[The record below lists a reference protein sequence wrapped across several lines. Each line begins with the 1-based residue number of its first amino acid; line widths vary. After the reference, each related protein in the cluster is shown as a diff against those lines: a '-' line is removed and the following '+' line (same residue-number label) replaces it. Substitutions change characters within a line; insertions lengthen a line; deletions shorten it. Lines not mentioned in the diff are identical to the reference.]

1 MIEIVAERE
10 REALFFIQRR
20 KSLLLAMVHAL
31 IERSTPSG
39 CASRPRQ
46 RAYHTKSKTGCRTCK
61 IRKVRCDEQ
70 KPACDRCTS
79 TGRVCDGYASPS
91 PPSASP
97 SSISQSPSPQR
108 HNSPNPTVDL
118 KLVLPRQSPDEVRSY
133 TYFLEVTAPSLAGSF
148 YADFWLSE
156 VPRVCLSDPAIWH
169 AVVSLGSAHEDFAEY
184 GQGSRSLFAL
194 KQFNSSI
201 RCLTESRSPRH
212 ADRWRALIVSTIFT
226 YICTIKGL
234 HHQTRIHLQA
244 GCNLLRELQDHDAKP
259 SKLGQLQETTV
270 ASVPISIAPIQSILM
285 NLEMQSNSL
294 DHGGVVESPL
304 LLSQNKVLNAW
315 RSYTAPRPSR
325 PGPEHVEQANGA
337 AQSLLA
343 GLVLFSQQHAKQL
356 GDLQTGKSGLEVL
369 SMLAARQ
376 EVHTRCFNEITKAI
390 HMFQQEIDQHPR
402 CSSQLEAHSILPLHL
417 FHNTNRLLLIQ
428 DPDEPDLEKRQHGLP
443 LLFTSIVDL
452 AEQIMNLDPQKT
464 RRVSYTHQLFLVA
477 HSGIGQSTRKRAV
490 TLLRRPRLE
499 GGWDSLISASLADAI
514 MDREREAAWEYHVQQ
529 GLTAESFGQ
538 GEEEID
544 PMFRIFNFTFA
555 FTGKR
560 AARVVMRTWH
570 EKLNDVAGQER
581 VVRW

>member
-1 MIEIVAERE
+1 MATD
-10 REALFFIQRR
+10 
-20 KSLLLAMVHAL
+20 MVQVL
-31 IERSTPSG
+31 IERSAASG
-39 CASRPRQ
+39 ASRPRQ
-46 RAYHTKSKTGCRTCK
+46 RAYHTKSRTGCRTCK

-70 KPACDRCTS
+70 QPACDRCTS
-79 TGRVCDGYASPS
+79 TARVCDGYAPHKPS
-91 PPSASP
+91 

-118 KLVLPRQSPDEVRSY
+118 RLVLPRQSPEEVRSY
-133 TYFLEVTAPSLAGSF
+133 SYFLEVTAPSLAGSF

-156 VPRVCLSDPAIWH
+156 LPRVCLSDPAIWH
-169 AVVSLGSAHEDFAEY
+169 AVVSLGSAHEDFAEN
-184 GQGSRSLFAL
+184 GQESQSLFSL

-201 RCLTESRSPRH
+201 QCLTESRSPRH
-212 ADRWRALIVSTIFT
+212 ADRWRALIVSTVFT

-234 HHQTRIHLQA
+234 HHQTRIHLHA
-244 GCNLLRELQDHDAKP
+244 GCNLLREIQDHDVNP
-259 SKLGQLQETTV
+259 SKLGQLQENTF
-270 ASVPISIAPIQSILM
+270 ASVPISIAPIQSILT
-285 NLEMQSNSL
+285 NLELQSSAL
-294 DHGGVVESPL
+294 HYGGVVDSPVM
-304 LLSQNKVLNAW
+304 LSQNKVLNAW
-315 RSYTAPRPSR
+315 RSYTAPRSSH
-325 PGPEHVEQANGA
+325 PGSEHVDQANRA
-337 AQSLLA
+337 AQSLLT

-390 HMFQQEIDQHPR
+390 HIFRQEIDQHPR
-402 CSSQLEAHSILPLHL
+402 CSSQLEVDSILPLRL
-417 FHNTNRLLLIQ
+417 FHDTNRLLLIQ
-428 DPDEPDLEKRQHGLP
+428 DPDEPDLEKRQRSLP

-477 HSGIGQSTRKRAV
+477 HSGTEQSTRKRAA

-514 MDREREAAWEYHVQQ
+514 MDREREAAWEYNVQQ

-538 GEEEID
+538 EGEID

-555 FTGKR
+555 FAGKR
-560 AARVVMRTWH
+560 EARVVMQTWH
-570 EKLNDVAGQER
+570 EKLNSVAGQER